1 MRRRLRLLTSS
12 ITGLAL
18 LGGGLAAAAPATA
31 GTAAAS
37 AGCSNGRTAIPAR
50 SSTRTIPD
58 VDGDGRRDTE
68 FLTRTRPYRYGIRTS
83 AGGVYTIAD
92 VLAGPGRH
100 RAWIVGTDGQGR
112 VIVIDDG
119 VNAGLQQ
126 FRDCRII
133 RQVDRD
139 GQPFLLGMT
148 GSGGPNTGVACNDQ
162 NGGILV
168 MASRAVRRGDGRY
181 DVVWTTVQSVVGTAS
196 PDDLMLDRSQTD
208 ARWTGLPA
216 GAKRVAEARTSHCWA
231 APHTVQI
238 TR

>member
-1 MRRRLRLLTSS
+1 MRLRRRSM
-12 ITGLAL
+12 IAAAAGLAL
-18 LGGGLAAAAPATA
+18 LGGGLATAVPAVA

-37 AGCSNGRTAIPAR
+37 AGCSNGRTAIPAG
-50 SSTRTIPD
+50 SSTRRIGD
-58 VDGDGRRDTE
+58 FDGDGKRDTE
-68 FLTRTRPYRYGIRTS
+68 FLTATKPYRYGIRTA

-100 RAWIVGTDGQGR
+100 RAWAVPTDGQGR

-119 VNAGLQQ
+119 VNATLQQ
-126 FRDCRII
+126 FRGCRIV

-162 NGGILV
+162 NGGVLV

-181 DVVWTTVQSVVGTAS
+181 DVVWTTVQSVISTAD
-196 PDDLMLDRSQTD
+196 PDDVMLDTTSDT
-208 ARWTGLPA
+208 RWRNLPA
-216 GAKRVAEARTSHCWA
+216 TSRRVREARTSHCWA
-231 APHTVQI
+231 APETVQVV
-238 TR
+238 R